1 MCLIIDKV
9 DGYIEESNGNRYVK
23 LVSTDRNKVTLKN
36 IENYGIKLK
45 ILLGQWLILRVII
58 MKNISKSNLIQMI
71 ICFYNRTIAV
81 RSVFQKDEKFYLQ
94 VFLDECMKY
103 KMLEYDR
110 IDASEGIDVNKT
122 NASKE

>member
-1 MCLIIDKV
+1 
-9 DGYIEESNGNRYVK
+9 
-23 LVSTDRNKVTLKN
+23 
-36 IENYGIKLK
+36 
-45 ILLGQWLILRVII
+45 
-58 MKNISKSNLIQMI
+58 MI

-103 KMLEYDR
+103 KM
-110 IDASEGIDVNKT
+110 IDASEGTDVNKT

>member
-9 DGYIEESNGNRYVK
+9 DGYIEESNGNRYVT

-94 VFLDECMKY
+94 VFLDEVMKY

>member
-1 MCLIIDKV
+1 
-9 DGYIEESNGNRYVK
+9 
-23 LVSTDRNKVTLKN
+23 
-36 IENYGIKLK
+36 
-45 ILLGQWLILRVII
+45 

>member
-9 DGYIEESNGNRYVK
+9 DGYIEESNGNRYVT